1 MKWSKHNLILL
12 SLSFLEG
19 GALMAS
25 ELLSARMLAPYFGS
39 SVFVWSAVLG
49 ITLGALALGYYQ
61 GGALSQNEKRE
72 KFLFLALL
80 IAGCLLMIQ
89 PLNAQWI
96 LSASAYLSFY
106 EGVALSALVIILPP
120 IMFMGMVSPLM
131 VATLDHSIE
140 SAGKRAGIV
149 YTVSTMGG
157 IVFTFLYGFYII
169 PEFGII
175 IPSIVTGFLLAL
187 GPAYFLFK
195 YGWKHSAFLLL
206 ALLVAIGGFWLLQ
219 KNSASLYTVHYQ
231 KEGILGQVMVTDI
244 PVVSNAKKQ
253 IERTLFVN
261 RIIQTSYN
269 PQNDKFNDFAYF
281 KNVGKII
288 DRCEKGSQM
297 LVLGL
302 GGGVIARDGFRKGFS
317 VDAVELDQRIIE
329 VAKKYFN
336 LETGIRVYCDDA
348 RHYLNTC
355 QKKYDIILFDLF
367 RGEETP
373 AHVFTAESINKTKQM
388 LKPGGLVLINTH
400 GYYKNDIGKGTRS
413 LYKTMRTMGLF
424 VKLCPTEKTE
434 AQSNM
439 LFIGT
444 NDLSAFEDKVP
455 SSIIQTSIE
464 EDALDLKSAQ
474 ILTDRQPVLDHLNQ
488 EATLSWRLAYQAYN
502 RSLNKSG
509 LPLFN

>member
-61 GGALSQNEKRE
+61 GGALSQSDKKE

-120 IMFMGMVSPLM
+120 VMFMGMVSPLM
-131 VATLDHSIE
+131 VANLDHSIE

-149 YTVSTMGG
+149 YTISTTGG

-175 IPSIVTGFLLAL
+175 IPAIVTGILLAMW
-187 GPAYFLFK
+187 PTYFIFK
-195 YGWKHSAFLLL
+195 YGWKNSAFFLIAMLIS
-206 ALLVAIGGFWLLQ
+206 IGGYLLMQ
-219 KNSASLYTVHYQ
+219 SKSASLYTVHYQ

-244 PVVSNAKKQ
+244 PVFKNNKKN

-269 PQNDKFNDFAYF
+269 PQNDEFNDFAYF
-281 KNVGKII
+281 NNVGKII
-288 DRCEKGSQM
+288 KQYNKGTQM

-302 GGGVIARDGFRKGFS
+302 GGGVIARDAFRKGFS

-329 VAKKYFN
+329 VARNYFN
-336 LETGIRVYCDDA
+336 LEPEINVYCDDA

-355 QKKYDIILFDLF
+355 TKKYDIILFDLF

-373 AHVFTAESINKTKQM
+373 AHVFTAESIYKTKQI
-388 LKPGGLVLINTH
+388 LKPGGIVLINTH
-400 GYYKNDIGKGTRS
+400 GYYKDEIGKGTRS
-413 LYKTMRTMGLF
+413 LYKTMRAMGLL
-424 VKLCPTEKTE
+424 VKLCPTEKNE

-444 NDLSAFEDKVP
+444 KDLRAFEDKIP
-455 SSIIQTSIE
+455 AGIQTNAID
-464 EDALDLKSAQ
+464 EDALDLKNAQ

-488 EATLSWRLAYQAYN
+488 KATLSWRLAYQNYN

>member
-61 GGALSQNEKRE
+61 GGALSQSDKRE

-80 IAGCLLMIQ
+80 IAGCLLMLQ

-96 LSASAYLSFY
+96 LSVSAYLSFY

-120 IMFMGMVSPLM
+120 VMFMGMVSPLM
-131 VATLDHSIE
+131 VANLDHSIE

-149 YTVSTMGG
+149 YTVSTTGG

-175 IPSIVTGFLLAL
+175 IPAITTGILLAVW
-187 GPAYFLFK
+187 PAYFIFK
-195 YGWKHSAFLLL
+195 YGWKNSAFFLIGIFIS
-206 ALLVAIGGFWLLQ
+206 IGGYLLFQ
-219 KNSASLYTVHYQ
+219 KNSSSIYTVHYQ
-231 KEGILGQVMVTDI
+231 TEGILGQVMVTDI
-244 PVVSNAKKQ
+244 PILKNNKKN

-269 PQNDKFNDFAYF
+269 PQNDEFNDFTYF
-281 KNVGKII
+281 NNVGKII
-288 DRCEKGSQM
+288 KQYDKGSQI

-302 GGGVIARDGFRKGFS
+302 GGGVIARDAYRKGFS

-329 VAKKYFN
+329 VARKYFN
-336 LETGIRVYCDDA
+336 LEPEINVYCDDA
-348 RHYLNTC
+348 RHYLNSCT
-355 QKKYDIILFDLF
+355 KKYDIILFDLF

-373 AHVFTAESINKTKQM
+373 AHVFTAESINKTKQI

-400 GYYKNDIGKGTRS
+400 GYYKNEIGKGTRS
-413 LYKTMRTMGLF
+413 LYKTMRAMGLL
-424 VKLCPTEKTE
+424 VKLFPTEKTE
-434 AQSNM
+434 SQSNM
-439 LFIGT
+439 LFVGT
-444 NDLSAFEDKVP
+444 NELRAFENKIP
-455 SSIIQTSIE
+455 TSIHTNAID
-464 EDALDLKSAQ
+464 EDALDLKNAQ

-488 EATLSWRLAYQAYN
+488 KATLSWRLAYQAYN

>member
-1 MKWSKHNLILL
+1 
-12 SLSFLEG
+12 
-19 GALMAS
+19 
-25 ELLSARMLAPYFGS
+25 
-39 SVFVWSAVLG
+39 
-49 ITLGALALGYYQ
+49 
-61 GGALSQNEKRE
+61 
-72 KFLFLALL
+72 
-80 IAGCLLMIQ
+80 
-89 PLNAQWI
+89 
-96 LSASAYLSFY
+96 
-106 EGVALSALVIILPP
+106 
-120 IMFMGMVSPLM
+120 
-131 VATLDHSIE
+131 
-140 SAGKRAGIV
+140 
-149 YTVSTMGG
+149 
-157 IVFTFLYGFYII
+157 
-169 PEFGII
+169 
-175 IPSIVTGFLLAL
+175 
-187 GPAYFLFK
+187 
-195 YGWKHSAFLLL
+195 
-206 ALLVAIGGFWLLQ
+206 
-219 KNSASLYTVHYQ
+219 
-231 KEGILGQVMVTDI
+231 
-244 PVVSNAKKQ
+244 
-253 IERTLFVN
+253 
-261 RIIQTSYN
+261 
-269 PQNDKFNDFAYF
+269 
-281 KNVGKII
+281 
-288 DRCEKGSQM
+288 M

-373 AHVFTAESINKTKQM
+373 AHVFTAESINKTKRM

-413 LYKTMRTMGLF
+413 LYKTMRAMGLW